1 MMTLIHLTMD
11 QLLAVRDGEG
21 SAAARQHMEE
31 CAACRHEFE
40 RLHQR
45 AAALKAMPVIAPP
58 RDRWPMVRDVVAR
71 ARRRRRLRG
80 AGWIAM
86 AAAASLAAALGL
98 GRLNPAERA
107 NESDDLVSLMER
119 SQQIEGALRRFQPE
133 TGVVS
138 GRVAGA
144 VAALEDE
151 ISSVDARLAWAR
163 ELDLPRNDLVELWRE
178 RVDLMDALL
187 NVRATRATYVGF

>member
-21 SAAARQHMEE
+21 SAAARRHMEE
-31 CAACRHEFE
+31 CAACRREFE

-45 AAALKAMPVIAPP
+45 VAALKAMPGIAPP
-58 RDRWPMVRDVVAR
+58 RDRWPTVGKAVAD

-80 AGWIAM
+80 AGWIAI

-98 GRLNPAERA
+98 GRLKPTHRPGAP
-107 NESDDLVSLMER
+107 DDLVRLMER

-151 ISSVDARLAWAR
+151 ISSVDARLARAR
-163 ELDLPRNDLVELWRE
+163 EFDLPRDDLVELWRE